1 MGPQSPPSGP
11 TMIPIIVTP
20 LPHGATRRPTAVT
33 RRHTAATRHHTA
45 PHGQH
50 GATRRRT
57 ACHTAPHSNTGHVCG
72 DFACGETREAYEAR
86 LSTILPDHWA
96 VVRGLDIRVGWEER
110 IKSGVAAS
118 IRAAETLERV
128 TARPQHIVA
137 VSLSPER

>member
-1 MGPQSPPSGP
+1 MN
-11 TMIPIIVTP
+11 II
-20 LPHGATRRPTAVT
+20 LDDDLEDDH
-33 RRHTAATRHHTA
+33 HAAEA
-45 PHGQH
+45 GDEQC
-50 GATRRRT
+50 
-57 ACHTAPHSNTGHVCG
+57 ACGRAGHVCG

-128 TARPQHIVA
+128 TARPQHIMA